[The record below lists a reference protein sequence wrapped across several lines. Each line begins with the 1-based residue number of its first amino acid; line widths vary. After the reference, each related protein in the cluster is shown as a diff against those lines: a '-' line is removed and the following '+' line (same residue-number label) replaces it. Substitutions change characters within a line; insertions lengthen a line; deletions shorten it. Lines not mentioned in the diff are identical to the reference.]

1 MRALILAA
9 ALFVAAPAVAQ
20 EKFVSSNVDVR
31 TLIDFKVSEAALQ
44 KMLPDGWAID
54 LFSGASAG
62 ANLRVTLVDP
72 QMVQNAEAKSV
83 APVRVISL
91 GVPVKKK
98 DADVRGN
105 MVITG
110 YVASAAAA
118 PGPYGVYGPARARV
132 ERGMRSDEAGTANV
146 EESWMFT
153 GEDGG
158 AVQIQLQY
166 VRGIPDKQKVDGNV
180 YSAAKPGFFRIY
192 RFEMAADVVRGATGA
207 AERLS
212 KFSLKAT
219 GGKIGTLLDGSEQ
232 LISVTSVPWYARQI
246 FLPGS

>member
-9 ALFVAAPAVAQ
+9 ALFVATPALAQ

-54 LFSGASAG
+54 PRTGASAG

-72 QMVQNAEAKSV
+72 QMVHNAEGKPV

-91 GVPVKKK
+91 GVPVKKT

-118 PGPYGVYGPARARV
+118 PGAYGVYGPARAQV
-132 ERGMRSDEAGTANV
+132 ERKSRSDEAGTANV

-158 AVQIQLQY
+158 SVQIQLQY

-192 RFEMAADVVRGATGA
+192 RFEMATDVVRGASGG
-207 AERLS
+207 AERLP
-212 KFSLKAT
+212 KFSFKAT
-219 GGKIGTLLDGSEQ
+219 GGKIGTLFDGSEQ